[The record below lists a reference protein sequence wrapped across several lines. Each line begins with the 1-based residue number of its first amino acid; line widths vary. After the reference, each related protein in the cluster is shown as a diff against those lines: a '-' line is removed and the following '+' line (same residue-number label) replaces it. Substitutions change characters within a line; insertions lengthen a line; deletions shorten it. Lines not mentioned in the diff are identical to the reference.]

1 MTIPPNTPETAR
13 RNRLL
18 AALPRPDLDRLLAAL
33 DPVPLPL
40 QQVLFRADEP
50 FEYVHFPID
59 GIVSLTGSVQNEPMV
74 EIAMIGNEGLV
85 GLSAFLEA
93 KAIPLNALV
102 QVEGNA
108 MRMRVTAL
116 EEEIKGGAISGALN
130 GILRRYTQ
138 VLFNQVAQGVV
149 CNRLHSMEERLA
161 RWLLMSHDRVQTSEF
176 PLTQE
181 FMARMLGV
189 RRATV
194 NETASAL
201 QQAGL
206 IRYNRGRITIVDPER
221 LKETSCECY
230 SIIKRGYDQM
240 FEPRPGS

>member
-1 MTIPPNTPETAR
+1 MAIPPNTPETAR

-18 AALPRPDLDRLLAAL
+18 AALPTPDLDRLLAAL

-40 QQVLFRADEP
+40 QQVLFRAGEP
-50 FEYVHFPID
+50 FEYIHFPID
-59 GIVSLTGSVQNEPMV
+59 GIVSLTGSVENEPMV

-85 GLSAFLEA
+85 GLSAFLETN
-93 KAIPLNALV
+93 AIPLNALV
-102 QVEGNA
+102 QVQGNA
-108 MRMRVTAL
+108 MRMRVAAL
-116 EEEIKGGAISGALN
+116 EQEIKGGALN

-138 VLFNQVAQGVV
+138 ALFNQVAQGAV

-161 RWLLMSHDRVQTSEF
+161 RWLLMSHDRVQTPEF

-206 IRYNRGRITIVDPER
+206 IRYNRGRVAIVDPER

-230 SIIKRGYDQM
+230 CIIKRGYDQM
-240 FEPRPGS
+240 FEKSGPAFP

>member
-18 AALPRPDLDRLLAAL
+18 AALPRRDLDHLLAAL
-33 DPVPLPL
+33 DPVALPL
-40 QQVLFRADEP
+40 HQMLFRADEP

-59 GIVSLTGSVQNEPMV
+59 GIVSLTGSVENEPMV
-74 EIAMIGNEGLV
+74 EVAMIGNEGMV

-93 KAIPLNALV
+93 RATALNALV
-102 QVEGNA
+102 QMEGNA
-108 MRMRVTAL
+108 MRMRVAAL
-116 EEEIKGGAISGALN
+116 KKETKRGALN
-130 GILRRYTQ
+130 KVLRQYTQ
-138 VLFNQVAQGVV
+138 ALFNQVAQGAV
-149 CNRLHSMEERLA
+149 CNRVHSMEERLA
-161 RWLLMSHDRVQTSEF
+161 RWLLTSRDRLQTPEF

-206 IRYNRGRITIVDPER
+206 IRYNRGRITIVDLER
-221 LKETSCECY
+221 LKETSCACY
-230 SIIKRGYDQM
+230 DIIKRGYDQM
-240 FEPRPGS
+240 LEIGPGSI

>member
-40 QQVLFRADEP
+40 HQVLFRADQP
-50 FEYVHFPID
+50 FEYLHFPID
-59 GIVSLTGSVQNEPMV
+59 GIVSLTGSVENEPMV

-85 GLSAFLEA
+85 GVSAFLEA
-93 KAIPLNALV
+93 RAVPLNALV
-102 QVEGNA
+102 QVQGNA
-108 MRMRVTAL
+108 MRMRAAAL
-116 EEEIKGGAISGALN
+116 EEIKCGALDR
-130 GILRRYTQ
+130 ILRRYAQ
-138 VLFNQVAQGVV
+138 VLFNQVAQGAV
-149 CNRLHSMEERLA
+149 CNRLHGMEERLA
-161 RWLLMSHDRVQTSEF
+161 RWLLMSHDRVQTPEF

-189 RRATV
+189 RRGTV
-194 NETASAL
+194 TEAASAL

-206 IRYNRGRITIVDPER
+206 IRYNRGRIAIVDPER

-230 SIIKRGYDQM
+230 RIIKRGYDQI
-240 FEPRPGS
+240 FEGRLGSP

>member
-59 GIVSLTGSVQNEPMV
+59 GIVSLTGSVENEPMV
-74 EIAMIGNEGLV
+74 EVAMIGNEGLV
-85 GLSAFLEA
+85 GLSAFLET

-102 QVEGNA
+102 QMQGNA
-108 MRMRVTAL
+108 MRMRVAAL
-116 EEEIKGGAISGALN
+116 EEEIKGGALN
-130 GILRRYTQ
+130 TIIRRYTQ
-138 VLFNQVAQGVV
+138 ALFNQVAQGAV
-149 CNRLHSMEERLA
+149 CNRLHTMEERLA
-161 RWLLMSHDRVQTSEF
+161 RWLLMAHDRVQTPEF

-194 NETASAL
+194 AETASAL

-206 IRYNRGRITIVDPER
+206 IRYSRGRITIVDPER
-221 LKETSCECY
+221 LKETSCGCY

-240 FEPRPGS
+240 FENRPGS

>member
-18 AALPRPDLDRLLAAL
+18 AALPRPDLDRLLVAL

-40 QQVLFRADEP
+40 QQVLFRAGEP
-50 FEYVHFPID
+50 FEYVHFPVD
-59 GIVSLTGSVQNEPMV
+59 GIVSLTGSVEDEPMV
-74 EIAMIGNEGLV
+74 EVAMIGNEGMV

-102 QVEGNA
+102 QMEGNA
-108 MRMRVTAL
+108 MRMRIAAF
-116 EEEIKGGAISGALN
+116 EEEITGGALN
-130 GILRRYTQ
+130 RILRRYAQ

-161 RWLLMSHDRVQTSEF
+161 RWLLMSYDRTQTAEF

-194 NETASAL
+194 AETASAL
-201 QQAGL
+201 QQASL
-206 IRYNRGRITIVDPER
+206 IRYSRGRITILDPER
-221 LKETSCECY
+221 LKESSCPCY
-230 SIIKRGYDQM
+230 GIIKSGYDQM
-240 FEPRPGS
+240 FESRPGSP

>member
-40 QQVLFRADEP
+40 QQVLVRAGEP

-59 GIVSLTGSVQNEPMV
+59 GIVSLTGSVENEPMV
-74 EIAMIGNEGLV
+74 EIAMIGNV
-85 GLSAFLEA
+85 GPSAFLET

-102 QVEGNA
+102 QVQGNA
-108 MRMRVTAL
+108 MRMRVAAL
-116 EEEIKGGAISGALN
+116 EEEIKGGVLN
-130 GILRRYTQ
+130 TILRRYTQ
-138 VLFNQVAQGVV
+138 ALFNQVAQGVV

-161 RWLLMSHDRVQTSEF
+161 KWLLMSLDRVQTPEF

-181 FMARMLGV
+181 FMARTLGV

-194 NETASAL
+194 SETAGAL

-206 IRYNRGRITIVDPER
+206 IRYSRGRITIVDPER
-221 LKETSCECY
+221 LKETSCGCY
-230 SIIKRGYDQM
+230 SVIKRGYDQII
-240 FEPRPGS
+240 ESGPSS

>member
-33 DPVPLPL
+33 DPVSLPL

-59 GIVSLTGSVQNEPMV
+59 GIVSLTGSVENEPMV

-85 GLSAFLEA
+85 GLSAFLET

-102 QVEGNA
+102 QVQGNA

-116 EEEIKGGAISGALN
+116 EEEIRGGALN

-138 VLFNQVAQGVV
+138 ALFNQVAQGVV

-181 FMARMLGV
+181 FIARTLGV

-194 NETASAL
+194 TETASAL

-206 IRYNRGRITIVDPER
+206 IRYSRGRVTIVDPER

-240 FEPRPGS
+240 FENRPGSL